1 MPHQLR
7 LGLRAAHDLLELGQ
21 ERLRGHLVTE
31 LQIDEHLV
39 RLGDAAAHSVGL
51 HALLGTE
58 PLVLVE
64 VRLPGVEVLDGVLD
78 VNGGH
83 CPLLG
88 SVEDQTAPQ
97 THAVLSLI
105 RRISAA
111 LCWAGG
117 CCAGTGRPG
126 RGRVPPA
133 AAGQGTARGARR
145 AGAPGRPVRRGKPPP
160 YSTPVSPGAP
170 AAAPPPRR
178 CAPAAPPRYHPPRS
192 PAPAPLRT

>member
-88 SVEDQTAPQ
+88 SVEDLTVPK

-105 RRISAA
+105 RGISAS
-111 LCWAGG
+111 LCCSRG
-117 CCAGTGRPG
+117 CCASTYPLGQVRM
-126 RGRVPPA
+126 PPA
-133 AAGQGTARGARR
+133 TTGQ
-145 AGAPGRPVRRGKPPP
+145 
-160 YSTPVSPGAP
+160 
-170 AAAPPPRR
+170 
-178 CAPAAPPRYHPPRS
+178 
-192 PAPAPLRT
+192 